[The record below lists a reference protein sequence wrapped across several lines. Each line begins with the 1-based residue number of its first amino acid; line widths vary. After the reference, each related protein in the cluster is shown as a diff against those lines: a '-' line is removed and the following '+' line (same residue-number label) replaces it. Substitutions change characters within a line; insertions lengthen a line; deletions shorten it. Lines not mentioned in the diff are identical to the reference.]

1 MENADKSLEEFS
13 KYLLVTV
20 FSIFAFAS
28 SSLLSSTI
36 FEVKVTFIAAL
47 IFAIASMSVGFRA
60 VLCKVNELIKMDEEL
75 DVSARR
81 KIEKIPLIIMI
92 KMRKLVMWQY
102 YFSLLSLIALLA
114 SIIFHFNA
122 DNFTSVFI
130 KNL

>member
-92 KMRKLVMWQY
+92 KMRKLVE
-102 YFSLLSLIALLA
+102 
-114 SIIFHFNA
+114 
-122 DNFTSVFI
+122 DVTDSV
-130 KNL
+130 